1 MTQETV
7 RILGIG
13 DNVSDQYVHTGT
25 MYPGGQALNVAAFGR
40 MQGAD
45 TGFLGAFGSDAPAEH
60 IQQVLKELGIH
71 TDRCRH
77 YPGENGASR
86 VTLKN
91 GDRVFLGSNKGGVLR
106 QHPLQLDPADLDYIR
121 TYHIV
126 HTSNNSYLD
135 GELEKVKKTGVLL
148 SYDFSTRWNEP
159 DRLRRVAS
167 QADIAFLSCSDLT
180 GEEAKGLLRQ
190 AAGLGVSLTVA
201 TRGSRGALLYDGSAF
216 LEQSSEY
223 VEPVDT
229 MGAGDAFASAL
240 LVHLA
245 AAWRAEE
252 QLPEME
258 AIGKAA
264 AAAAHFSSQ
273 VCLQNGAFGH
283 GRPIPEGYQMT
294 VIQNS

>member
-1 MTQETV
+1 MGQEPV
-7 RILGIG
+7 RILGVG

-60 IQQVLKELGIH
+60 IQQVLQELGIH

-77 YPGENGASR
+77 YPGENGAAR
-86 VTLKN
+86 VTLEN

-106 QHPLQLDPADLDYIR
+106 QHPLRLDSEDLDYIQ

-135 GELEKVKKTGVLL
+135 GELQKIKQTGVLL

-159 DRLRRVAS
+159 DRMQQVAS

-180 GEEAKGLLRQ
+180 DEEAQNLLRQ
-190 AAGLGVSLTVA
+190 AAGLGLSLTVA
-201 TRGSRGALLYDGSAF
+201 TRGSRGALLYDGFAF
-216 LEQSSEY
+216 LEQPSEY

-229 MGAGDAFASAL
+229 MGAGDAFASAM

-245 AAWRAEE
+245 AGWAATGAV
-252 QLPEME
+252 PESE
-258 AIGKAA
+258 ALRGAA

-273 VCLQNGAFGH
+273 VCLKPGAFGH
-283 GRPIPEGYQMT
+283 GQLIPEGYQMT